1 MFMNLLSS
9 IFKKRKSKEKS
20 KSTFLGMFKLPESN
34 EEEKRFESDMRFYV
48 IMGFWV
54 LAVVFIKIFG

>member
-1 MFMNLLSS
+1 
-9 IFKKRKSKEKS
+9 
-20 KSTFLGMFKLPESN
+20 MFKLPESN